1 MTTTLFPLGRIVAT
15 PGALSLL
22 AATATN
28 PAELLYRHDA
38 GDWGEVPPE
47 DARENERSLK
57 YDFRIVSSYLV
68 GGPVRG
74 FGSSPRPTGRA
85 PACCRRSVEPLNI
98 YPGL

>member
-1 MTTTLFPLGRIVAT
+1 MMAVLFPLGRIVAT

-28 PAELLYRHDA
+28 PAELLDRHVA

-57 YDFRIVSSYLV
+57 YGFRVVSSYPV
-68 GGPVRG
+68 GGRG
-74 FGSSPRPTGRA
+74 ERVWIITEADRSSTCLLLPT
-85 PACCRRSVEPLNI
+85 E
-98 YPGL
+98 Y